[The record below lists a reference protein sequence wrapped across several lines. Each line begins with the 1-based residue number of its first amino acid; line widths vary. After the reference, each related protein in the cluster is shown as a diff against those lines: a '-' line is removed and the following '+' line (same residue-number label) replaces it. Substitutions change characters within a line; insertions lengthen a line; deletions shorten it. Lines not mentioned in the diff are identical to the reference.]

1 MVSIHLSP
9 SRFIALDLC
18 SSVALTFLDV
28 LDLSN
33 HQHRQGSYTFLGH
46 VSCLASRT

>member
-1 MVSIHLSP
+1 MVSVCLSP
-9 SRFIALDLC
+9 SRFTAPDMC

-33 HQHRQGSYTFLGH
+33 HRYHQENFWGMFL
-46 VSCLASRT
+46 V